1 MQKSD
6 HLQYKI
12 FITRYQQLDFNSATQ
27 IRDLSLTSVQQHH
40 TVIRPATRLRHRFDL
55 FPMIKPLK
63 IFLLRNSIIIRSNY
77 LIIHVH
83 GHSESKDI
91 LRSTLRRSHRSH
103 VLRPRFSN
111 YNDTLRSVQRT
122 SNGPLSFKACQTLPC
137 SWK

>member
-1 MQKSD
+1 M
-6 HLQYKI
+6 
-12 FITRYQQLDFNSATQ
+12 
-27 IRDLSLTSVQQHH
+27 SLTSVQQHH

-111 YNDTLRSVQRT
+111 YNDTLRSVQPKIVRVRQFDHC
-122 SNGPLSFKACQTLPC
+122 LSKRAIRSHAHGNRRRDMVARRIPFCPKIM
-137 SWK
+137 